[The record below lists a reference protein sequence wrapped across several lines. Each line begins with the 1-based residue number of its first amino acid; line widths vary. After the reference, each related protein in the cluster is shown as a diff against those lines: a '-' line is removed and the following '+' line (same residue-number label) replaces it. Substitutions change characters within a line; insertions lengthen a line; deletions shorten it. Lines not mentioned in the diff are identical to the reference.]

1 MKGKHTQKR
10 NNKKILIISIIMVF
24 IIISCSMA
32 MLYTKIMNKDEDSI
46 KKTINKAFNSLKTA
60 NIEEVDKYI
69 DYKQLICSLDEMIIE
84 ENEDEVSQL
93 EKQLFNSIE
102 WEIQDVIKEGNAF
115 KVTVE
120 MKNKNFKDIL
130 TKWMKEIVEKKEEKE
145 VITNE
150 YSLKTL
156 EDIIEKNNT
165 TKTITKEILVKKQ
178 KDEWQIIV
186 NDDLRNLVYTGIES
200 VATVINGEK

>member
-24 IIISCSMA
+24 IIILCSMA

-102 WEIQDVIKEGNAF
+102 WEIQDVIKEGNVF
-115 KVTVE
+115 KVIVE

>member
-1 MKGKHTQKR
+1 
-10 NNKKILIISIIMVF
+10 
-24 IIISCSMA
+24 MA

-102 WEIQDVIKEGNAF
+102 WEIQDVIKEGNVF
-115 KVTVE
+115 KVIVE